1 MRWRWKD
8 EDKVIEIGRN
18 FCIAPPWFETDKIK
32 ISLVEGSSFGTGIH
46 ETTVSCMEI
55 AEDIDFKD
63 KRVLDV
69 GIGSGILSIAALKL
83 GAREA
88 VGFDI
93 EKTAIEECIENGRL
107 NGVLGGLSCFV
118 SDSPSPIKGSFD
130 VVFANIFDD
139 IILAMSAEIDRLTKR
154 GGLLVLSGVLPEEN
168 FTLKKRFT
176 QMGYT
181 LLRNRFLNEYTT
193 LLFKKGD

>member
-8 EDKVIEIGRN
+8 ENKVIEIGKG

-55 AEDIDFKD
+55 AEKIDFKG
-63 KRVLDV
+63 KRILDV

-83 GAREA
+83 GAKEA

-93 EKTAIEECIENGRL
+93 EESAIRECIENGKL
-107 NGVLGGLSCFV
+107 NGVSDGLVCFV
-118 SDSPSPIKGSFD
+118 ADSPSSISGSFD

-139 IILAMSAEIDRLTKR
+139 IILAMCDEINRLTKD
-154 GGLLVLSGVLPEEN
+154 GGFVVLSGVLPEEN
-168 FTLKKRFT
+168 FTVKKRFT
-176 QMGYT
+176 QMGYQ
-181 LLRNRFLNEYTT
+181 LLENRFLEEYTT